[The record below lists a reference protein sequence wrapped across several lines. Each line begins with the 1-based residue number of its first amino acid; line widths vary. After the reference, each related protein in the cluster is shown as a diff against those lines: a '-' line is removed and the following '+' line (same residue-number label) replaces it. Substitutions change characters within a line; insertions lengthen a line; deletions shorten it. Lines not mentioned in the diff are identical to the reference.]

1 MALPKPVRPE
11 YNTTIPSTGKKI
23 KYQPFSVK
31 EEKVLI
37 LAAESQDPDEVTNAI
52 TNVLR
57 ACITSPQ
64 DLRVDELAL
73 FDIEYLFLK
82 TRSKSAGE
90 KIKLQVT
97 DPNDETFTVEHE
109 INIDKIKVEFRDD
122 HTDII
127 DVSEGL
133 SVKMRYPDITFFS
146 EGVDVSNISGT
157 TKTVG
162 RCIAQIISGDEV
174 YNRADITD
182 AEMEE
187 WMEGLTTDQ
196 FQKLAKFFETMPKL
210 KHEFTKKNTNTG
222 NEFTI
227 KLEGLADF
235 F

>member
-146 EGVDVSNISGT
+146 EGVDVSNIAGT

-222 NEFTI
+222 EDFTI